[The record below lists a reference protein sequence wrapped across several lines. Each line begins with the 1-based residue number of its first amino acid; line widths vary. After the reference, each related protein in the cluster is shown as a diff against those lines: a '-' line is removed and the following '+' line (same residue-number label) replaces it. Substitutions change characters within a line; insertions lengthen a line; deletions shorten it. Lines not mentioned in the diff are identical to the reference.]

1 MNSYSF
7 IVVNNNNNNRHHYY
21 DVSRVIDHLDYYRNI
36 NNTTVIINENRVI
49 HIKNLGTNDLGKI
62 EQILN
67 EEAKSLKSC

>member
-7 IVVNNNNNNRHHYY
+7 IVVNNNKRHHYY

-36 NNTTVIINENRVI
+36 NNTTVIVNENRVI
-49 HIKNLGTNDLGKI
+49 HIKDLGTNDLGKI

-67 EEAKSLKSC
+67 EETKS